1 MSIETIY
8 AKLRSAGMT
17 KAGACGL
24 MGNWYC
30 ESLMKSD
37 NVEDRC
43 PLSDTA
49 YTKQVDSGAMG
60 RQKFSS
66 DAYGYGLA
74 QWTSPDRKGQMY
86 DYIKGRGLSIADENA
101 QVEFSLREFPSQ
113 APATLDLLKSSDDV
127 YKCTEWVC
135 KYYERPAVNNVA
147 ARYAKAMEYFNR
159 LPADIGNIVIEPS
172 NEAVEQA
179 VEAVEI
185 FWPPR
190 VIARG
195 MKGDD
200 VSVLQA
206 ILNARGYPCGVVDGV
221 FGAATAA
228 ALTVFQLNEGIT
240 ADAIAGTETWARL
253 LRR

>member
-43 PLSDTA
+43 PLSDAA

-60 RQKFSS
+60 RQKFST

-74 QWTSPDRKGQMY
+74 QWTSADRKGQMY
-86 DYIKGRGLSIADENA
+86 DYIKGMGLSISDENA

-113 APATLDLLKSSDDV
+113 APATLDLLRTSDDV

-147 ARYAKAMEYFNR
+147 ARYAKAMDYFNR
-159 LPADIGNIVIEPS
+159 LPADIGNYITEVQDDAVEPS
-172 NEAVEQA
+172 SEAVETY
-179 VEAVEI
+179 
-185 FWPPR
+185 WPPR

-195 MKGDD
+195 MSGDD
-200 VSVLQA
+200 VAVAQA
-206 ILNARGYPCGVVDGV
+206 ILNARGYPCGVVDGS

-228 ALTVFQLNEGIT
+228 ALTVFQINEGIT
-240 ADAIAGTETWARL
+240 ADAIAGSETWTRL

>member
-43 PLSDTA
+43 PLSDAA

-86 DYIKGRGLSIADENA
+86 DYIKGMGLSIADENA
-101 QVEFSLREFPSQ
+101 QVDFSIREFPYQ

-147 ARYAKAMEYFNR
+147 ARYAKAMDYFNR
-159 LPADIGNIVIEPS
+159 LSDNFAAEAENDAVEPS
-172 NEAVEQA
+172 DEAD
-179 VEAVEI
+179 EI

-200 VSVLQA
+200 VAVLQA
-206 ILNARGYPCGVVDGV
+206 ILNARGYPCGNVDGV
-221 FGAATAA
+221 FGAATSA
-228 ALTVFQLNEGIT
+228 ALTVFQLDEGIS
-240 ADAIAGTETWARL
+240 ADAIAGSETWTRL